1 MTARPVRFHNTLS
14 GKEEEFRP
22 LTPGRVNMYVCGV
35 TPYDACHLGHA
46 RCYVTF
52 DFIRRALTR
61 LGYAVTHVQNFTDI
75 DDKIIHRAAERGESP
90 AALAD
95 RYIADYFDKM
105 DRLGVRRAEVYP
117 RVTKSLPAI
126 VAFIERLIA
135 KGLAYAA
142 GGDVFYA
149 VRKFPGYGKLSK
161 RSPDD
166 LHVGARVEVDE
177 RKTDPLD
184 FALWKAAKPGEP
196 SWPSPWGPGRP
207 GWHIE
212 CSAMSLAAFGTDTF
226 DIHGGGQDL
235 VFPHHENEI
244 AQSEGATG
252 KPFARYWI
260 HNGFV
265 TVNKE
270 KMSKSLG
277 NFFSLDDIFQ
287 RYAPRVVRFFL
298 LTHHYKGPVEFSD
311 DPMRAAADRLKEI
324 DDDVRRLDAA
334 LKIPRTAKPKEAK
347 SFGDALAAFPGAV
360 DEALADNFNSPKV
373 LAALFALLGEL
384 KERVERPKA
393 IGTEDL
399 RRGVEGLRA
408 TFRDVIGVEVGEGGS
423 AGADAGRDAAV
434 AERVARREAA
444 RKAKNWAESDRLRA
458 ELLAE
463 GVTVEDTAAG
473 PRWWRR

>member
-1 MTARPVRFHNTLS
+1 MTDRPVRFHNTLS
-14 GKEEEFRP
+14 GKEEAFHP
-22 LTPGRVNMYVCGV
+22 LTPGRINMYVCGV

-75 DDKIIHRAAERGESP
+75 DDKIIHRAAERGEAP
-90 AALAD
+90 AVLAE

-105 DRLGVRRAEVYP
+105 DKLGVRRADAYP
-117 RVTKSLPAI
+117 RVTGSLPAI
-126 VAFIERLIA
+126 VAFIERLVA

-166 LHVGARVEVDE
+166 LQVGARVEVDD
-177 RKTDPLD
+177 RKSDPLD

-196 SWPSPWGPGRP
+196 AWPSPWGPGRP

-212 CSAMSLAAFGTDTF
+212 CSAMSLAAFGDTF

-252 KPFARYWI
+252 RSFARYWI

-277 NFFSLDDIFQ
+277 NFFTLEDIFKKF
-287 RYAPRVVRFFL
+287 APRAVRYFL
-298 LTHHYKGPVEFSD
+298 LTHHYKGPLEFSD
-311 DPMRAAADRLKEI
+311 EQLAAADARLKEV
-324 DDDVRRLDAA
+324 DADLRRLDAA
-334 LKIPRTAKPKEAK
+334 LKTPLAAKPKEAK
-347 SFGDALAAFPGAV
+347 AVAAALDAFGPAV
-360 DEALADNFNSPKV
+360 DAALADNFNAPKA
-373 LAALFALLGEL
+373 LAVLFALLGEL
-384 KERVERPKA
+384 KERAERPKA
-393 IGTEDL
+393 IDVEGL
-399 RRGVEGLRA
+399 RRGVALVRD
-408 TFRDVIGVEVGEGGS
+408 TFRDALGLEVGGDVVPGGN
-423 AGADAGRDAAV
+423 ADADV

-444 RKAKNWAESDRLRA
+444 RKARNWAEADRLRA
-458 ELLAE
+458 ELLAA
-463 GVTVEDTAAG
+463 GVTVEDTPQG
-473 PRWWRR
+473 PRWWRS

>member
-1 MTARPVRFHNTLS
+1 VTARPVRFHNTLS
-14 GKEEEFRP
+14 GKEETFHP

-61 LGYAVTHVQNFTDI
+61 LGHAVTHVQNFTDI
-75 DDKIIHRAAERGESP
+75 DDKIIRRAAERGEPP

-95 RYIADYFDKM
+95 RFIADYFEKM
-105 DRLGVRRAEVYP
+105 DRLGVRRADAYP
-117 RVTKSLPAI
+117 RVTESLPAI
-126 VAFIERLIA
+126 VAFIERLVA

-142 GGDVFYA
+142 GGDVFFA

-166 LHVGARVEVDE
+166 LQVGARVEADD

-196 SWPSPWGPGRP
+196 AWPSPWGPGRP

-212 CSAMSLAAFGTDTF
+212 CSAMSRTAFGADTF

-244 AQSEGATG
+244 AQSEGASG
-252 KPFARYWI
+252 RPFARYWI

-277 NFFSLDDIFQ
+277 NFFTLEDIFKKF
-287 RYAPRVVRFFL
+287 APRAVRYFL
-298 LTHHYKGPVEFSD
+298 LTHHYKGPLEFSD
-311 DPMRAAADRLKEI
+311 EQLAAAAARLREV
-324 DDDVRRLDAA
+324 DADLRRLDAA
-334 LKIPRTAKPKEAK
+334 LKTPLDAKPKEAK
-347 SFGDALAAFPGAV
+347 ALAAAIDAFDPTV
-360 DEALADNFNSPKV
+360 DAALADNFNSPKV
-373 LAALFALLGEL
+373 LAALFALLGDL
-384 KERVERPKA
+384 KERVEKPRA
-393 IGTEDL
+393 IDGEGL
-399 RRGVEGLRA
+399 RRGLESVRA
-408 TFRDVIGVEVGEGGS
+408 TFRDVIGIEVGGGAS
-423 AGADAGRDAAV
+423 SDGEAEAAV
-434 AERVARREAA
+434 VERVARREAA
-444 RKAKNWAESDRLRA
+444 RKSKNWAEADRLRA
-458 ELLAE
+458 ELLAL
-463 GVTVEDTAAG
+463 GVTVEDTPQG
-473 PRWWRR
+473 PRWWRQ

>member
-1 MTARPVRFHNTLS
+1 MTDRPVRFHNTLS
-14 GKEEEFRP
+14 GKEEAFHP
-22 LTPGRVNMYVCGV
+22 LTPGRINMYVCGV

-75 DDKIIHRAAERGESP
+75 DDKIIHRAAERGEAP
-90 AALAD
+90 AVLAE

-105 DRLGVRRAEVYP
+105 DKLGVRRADAYP
-117 RVTKSLPAI
+117 RVTGSLPAI
-126 VAFIERLIA
+126 VAFIERLVA

-166 LHVGARVEVDE
+166 LQVGARVEVDD
-177 RKTDPLD
+177 RKSDPLD

-196 SWPSPWGPGRP
+196 AWPSPWGPGRP

-212 CSAMSLAAFGTDTF
+212 CSAMSLAAFGDTF

-252 KPFARYWI
+252 RSFARYWI

-277 NFFSLDDIFQ
+277 NFFTLEDIFKKF
-287 RYAPRVVRFFL
+287 APRAVRYFL
-298 LTHHYKGPVEFSD
+298 LTHHYKGPLEFSD
-311 DPMRAAADRLKEI
+311 EQLAAADARLKEV
-324 DDDVRRLDAA
+324 DADLRRLDAA
-334 LKIPRTAKPKEAK
+334 LKTPLAAKPKEAK
-347 SFGDALAAFPGAV
+347 AVAAALDAFGPAV
-360 DEALADNFNSPKV
+360 DAALADNFNAPKA
-373 LAALFALLGEL
+373 LAVLFALLGEL
-384 KERVERPKA
+384 KERAERPKA
-393 IGTEDL
+393 IDVEGL
-399 RRGVEGLRA
+399 RRGVALVRD
-408 TFRDVIGVEVGEGGS
+408 TFRDVLGLEVGGDVVPGGN
-423 AGADAGRDAAV
+423 ADADV

-444 RKAKNWAESDRLRA
+444 RKARNWAEADRLRA
-458 ELLAE
+458 ELLAA
-463 GVTVEDTAAG
+463 GVTVEDTPQG
-473 PRWWRR
+473 PRWWRS

>member
-1 MTARPVRFHNTLS
+1 VTARPVRFHNTLS
-14 GKEEEFRP
+14 GKEEAFHP

-95 RYIADYFDKM
+95 RFIADYFDKM
-105 DRLGVRRAEVYP
+105 DRLGVRRADAYP
-117 RVTKSLPAI
+117 RVTESLPAI
-126 VAFIERLIA
+126 VAFIERLVA

-166 LHVGARVEVDE
+166 LQVGARVDVDD

-196 SWPSPWGPGRP
+196 AWPSPWGPGRP

-212 CSAMSLAAFGTDTF
+212 CSAMSRTAFGDTF

-252 KPFARYWI
+252 RPFAHYWI

-277 NFFSLDDIFQ
+277 NFFTLEDIFKKFPPRAV
-287 RYAPRVVRFFL
+287 RYFL
-298 LTHHYKGPVEFSD
+298 LTHHYKGPLEFSD
-311 DPMRAAADRLKEI
+311 EQLAAAAARLREI
-324 DDDVRRLDAA
+324 DADIRRLDAA
-334 LKIPRTAKPKEAK
+334 LKTPLAAKPKAAAALRAALDA
-347 SFGDALAAFPGAV
+347 FGPAV

-373 LAALFALLGEL
+373 LAVLFALLGDL
-384 KERVERPKA
+384 KERVEKPKA
-393 IGTEDL
+393 IDADGL
-399 RRGVEGLRA
+399 RRGVDSVRA
-408 TFRDVIGVEVGEGGS
+408 LFRDVIGIEVGGGGS
-423 AGADAGRDAAV
+423 SDGEADAAV
-434 AERVARREAA
+434 VERVARREAA
-444 RKAKNWAESDRLRA
+444 RKSKNWAEADRLRA

-463 GVTVEDTAAG
+463 GVTVEDTPGG
-473 PRWWRR
+473 PRWWRA